1 MKETLPPIP
10 VKKALLKL
18 GKDLQDARKRRR
30 ISVEMMSKRAS
41 ISRMTLYKIEKGDSG
56 VSVRSYA
63 KVIFSLGLLD
73 NLSQLADIKN
83 DSLGL
88 ELEKLPQRIRYSKKK
103 K

>member
-1 MKETLPPIP
+1 MKKSLSSIP

-18 GKDLQDARKRRR
+18 GKDLQEARKRRR
-30 ISVEMMSKRAS
+30 ISVEVMSKRAS
-41 ISRMTLYKIEKGDSG
+41 ISRMTLYKIEKGNSG
-56 VSVRSYA
+56 VSIGSYA

-83 DSLGL
+83 DALGL